1 VQYLLD
7 SAAFLKSM
15 RHLFLSIF
23 VVAISTFD
31 QQGSSQDIGSQPTTR
46 GQSGTVCVLPN
57 SPDAPTRISPGGEY
71 NPSTLTISID
81 SRKPMPWP
89 HKRIVKIEDLD
100 LNDRHLI
107 VLRSEGRR
115 IQSFRFRFSSY
126 KDTNL
131 CVSFDGYQ
139 GVQFGDKYDTYWC
152 RCR

>member
-1 VQYLLD
+1 
-7 SAAFLKSM
+7 M

-31 QQGSSQDIGSQPTTR
+31 QQGSSQDIGSQPTTG

-89 HKRIVKIEDLD
+89 HKRILKIEDLD

-115 IQSFRFRFSSY
+115 IQSFRFRFSS
-126 KDTNL
+126 
-131 CVSFDGYQ
+131 
-139 GVQFGDKYDTYWC
+139 
-152 RCR
+152 